1 MQQVEDGVG
10 VEGVP
15 WLLKSPHALD
25 GAGMR
30 RDILKKKKPQ
40 EFLAQWIRDC
50 AQERACLMIS
60 QEGGGDTGWRRTIC
74 ITWSLALS
82 GLETQK
88 GKSQQECL
96 MIN

>member
-30 RDILKKKKPQ
+30 RDILKKKKKT
-40 EFLAQWIRDC
+40 AGVSCSVD
-50 AQERACLMIS
+50 
-60 QEGGGDTGWRRTIC
+60 
-74 ITWSLALS
+74 
-82 GLETQK
+82 
-88 GKSQQECL
+88 
-96 MIN
+96 

>member
-30 RDILKKKKPQ
+30 RDILKKKKNRRS
-40 EFLAQWIRDC
+40 FL
-50 AQERACLMIS
+50 
-60 QEGGGDTGWRRTIC
+60 
-74 ITWSLALS
+74 LS
-82 GLETQK
+82 GLGTVPK
-88 GKSQQECL
+88 NGHV
-96 MIN
+96 